1 MEIMVLRR
9 FFVIVF
15 LAFSL
20 NSAFC
25 ITNVTHVIH
34 ILVDG
39 LSGIYLK
46 KGIDEN
52 PSGFPNFGRFVREG
66 ACTFNARTD
75 YDYTETLPDTVTTLT
90 ARPVIGTPDMPPS
103 AKHLINFNYWNPYV
117 TIHSYGDTNKGY
129 ISSVFDVVHDSGM
142 TTGFFSEKDKFQMI
156 VVSYNEVNGGM
167 DLVGEDNGRNKI
179 DFSSIIDTWNNPAV
193 VLSFAEEIQSNHFN
207 YSFVHI
213 ADMDYAGHYYGWGTE
228 IWYEQ
233 LVVVDQCLG
242 LIFDVIDNDE
252 EFAGKTAIILTAD
265 HGGGY
270 PPTTHVY
277 PEYELNYTIPLL
289 VWGAGFTPGS
299 DLYDYFSNRLDP
311 QHSRPDYGYRYQPLR
326 NGDSSN
332 IALSLLGLNPIPG
345 SYMIPIFGQ
354 PPAVI
359 KYEIINGFVV
369 LSWKTNSGEYVLEAS
384 SSLSANSNWTVVNG
398 NFITDGALYHHSH
411 PIANNAPLLFFRLRK
426 TSDNL
431 MPLNV
436 SQHP

>member
-1 MEIMVLRR
+1 M
-9 FFVIVF
+9 
-15 LAFSL
+15 
-20 NSAFC
+20 
-25 ITNVTHVIH
+25 
-34 ILVDG
+34 
-39 LSGIYLK
+39 
-46 KGIDEN
+46 
-52 PSGFPNFGRFVREG
+52 
-66 ACTFNARTD
+66 
-75 YDYTETLPDTVTTLT
+75 
-90 ARPVIGTPDMPPS
+90 
-103 AKHLINFNYWNPYV
+103 
-117 TIHSYGDTNKGY
+117 
-129 ISSVFDVVHDSGM
+129 
-142 TTGFFSEKDKFQMI
+142 
-156 VVSYNEVNGGM
+156 
-167 DLVGEDNGRNKI
+167 
-179 DFSSIIDTWNNPAV
+179 
-193 VLSFAEEIQSNHFN
+193 
-207 YSFVHI
+207 
-213 ADMDYAGHYYGWGTE
+213 
-228 IWYEQ
+228 
-233 LVVVDQCLG
+233 
-242 LIFDVIDNDE
+242 
-252 EFAGKTAIILTAD
+252 
-265 HGGGY
+265 GGY

>member
-1 MEIMVLRR
+1 MMSKR
-9 FFVIVF
+9 FFVIIF
-15 LAFSL
+15 LVLSL

-25 ITNVTHVIH
+25 VTNITHVIH

-46 KGIDEN
+46 QGINEN
-52 PSGFPNFGRFVREG
+52 PSRFPNFCRFVREG

-103 AKHLINFNYWNPYV
+103 EKHLINFNYWNPNV

-142 TTGFFSEKDKFQMI
+142 TTGFFSEKQKFQMI
-156 VVSYNEVNGGM
+156 VVSYDDVNGGV

-179 DFSSIIDTWNNPAV
+179 DYSSVINTSYSRFVIQGFV
-193 VLSFAEEIQSNHFN
+193 QQIQSNHFN
-207 YSFVHI
+207 YSFIHI
-213 ADMDYAGHYYGWGTE
+213 ADIDYAGHSYGWGTE

-233 LVVVDQCLG
+233 LEIVDQYLG
-242 LIFDVIDNDE
+242 WVFDVVDNDE
-252 EFAGKTAIILTAD
+252 EFAGNTAIILTAD
-265 HGGGY
+265 HGGGQ
-270 PPTTHVY
+270 PLTTHVY

-289 VWGAGFTPGS
+289 VWGAGFAPGS

-311 QHSRPDYGYRYQPLR
+311 QHSRPDYYNKYQPLR

-345 SYMIPIFGQ
+345 SYMTPTFGQ
-354 PPAVI
+354 PPAAI
-359 KYEIINGFVV
+359 KFEITNGFVV
-369 LSWKTNSGEYVLEAS
+369 LSWKTNVGNYVLERSRTLLDDS
-384 SSLSANSNWTVVNG
+384 SWTTVND
-398 NFITDGALYHHSH
+398 NVITYGELYRYSY
-411 PIANNAPLLFFRLRK
+411 PVNNEPLLFFRLRK
-426 TSDNL
+426 IDK
-431 MPLNV
+431 
-436 SQHP
+436 